1 MISSNANPPCERTV
15 EAMIEFGHCSKRQR
29 IIVSGPTRSQLMFEL
44 HRRGYRRV
52 ATTATSGL
60 PQGQYDA
67 ALVDWGDQS
76 LKSLET
82 TLNWLVH
89 FLDAAA
95 VLVVRLDSRRRGVSR
110 KLESLLEWLGFRVEA
125 RGRGGHGVVVSS
137 RRRDRAGLSVA
148 A

>member
-1 MISSNANPPCERTV
+1 MTNSNVDPTCERTI
-15 EAMIEFGHCSKRQR
+15 EAMIELGHCSKRQR
-29 IIVSGPTRSQLMFEL
+29 IIVSGQTGSQLMFEL
-44 HRRGYRRV
+44 HRRGYHRV

-89 FLDAAA
+89 FLDEPA
-95 VLVVRLDSRRRGVSR
+95 VLVIR
-110 KLESLLEWLGFRVEA
+110 LES
-125 RGRGGHGVVVSS
+125 RGRGVNRRLQSIRFAFPCAAHAYGSS
-137 RRRDRAGLSVA
+137 HCRERLTYLPPRARHWA

>member
-1 MISSNANPPCERTV
+1 MTRFNANPLCKRTV
-15 EAMIEFGHCSKRQR
+15 EAMIQFGHCSKRQR
-29 IIVSGPTRSQLMFEL
+29 IIVSGQTGSQLMFEL
-44 HRRGYRRV
+44 HRRGYHRV

-89 FLDAAA
+89 FLDEPA
-95 VLVVRLDSRRRGVSR
+95 VLVIRLVSR
-110 KLESLLEWLGFRVEA
+110 GRGTNRKLQSILEELGFRVEA
-125 RGRGGHGVVVSS
+125 GGRDDQALVVSA
-137 RRRDRAGLSVA
+137 RRRDAGGLRVA